1 MRGAVRAVI
10 ASEAKQSSAP
20 RREVEN
26 YQPIC
31 ARPAGLLRFARNDDV
46 RPNARLLRSLPQSMS
61 QVSDLPARIR
71 AVGGFAGLP
80 EDRLDALIAGAE
92 RLRFA
97 QGEVLMAQGE
107 PSDFADL
114 LLEGEVQID
123 ADSARGSIPIGV
135 LRAPALIG
143 EVGAFAGLPRTAT
156 VRARCGVRACASAR
170 RRWWRL
176 RSPLRSYLSKRSA
189 GSATGCG
196 KSTARSR
203 STPTRWRRW
212 SAASSPPS

>member
-1 MRGAVRAVI
+1 
-10 ASEAKQSSAP
+10 
-20 RREVEN
+20 
-26 YQPIC
+26 
-31 ARPAGLLRFARNDDV
+31 
-46 RPNARLLRSLPQSMS
+46 MS
-61 QVSDLPARIR
+61 QVSDLPARIC
-71 AVGGFAGLP
+71 AVGGFAELP

-92 RLRFA
+92 GLRFA
-97 QGEVLMAQGE
+97 QGDVLMAQGE

-156 VRARCGVRACASAR
+156 VRARCEVRA
-170 RRWWRL
+170 L
-176 RSPLRSYLSKRSA
+176 RVGKAALVEAALAGLQIYLSKRSA

-196 KSTARSR
+196 ESTARSR
-203 STPTRWRRW
+203 STPTRSPPW
-212 SAASSPPS
+212 SVASSPPR